1 MFCAVTFSVVAGH
14 VTALTAV
21 LSRPCDN
28 YVGIV
33 LICEQQLVVLWGH
46 LVCDFVLWGQ
56 KIPSGWD

>member
-1 MFCAVTFSVVAGH
+1 MNVAGH

-46 LVCDFVLWGQ
+46 FVCDFVLWGQ
-56 KIPSGWD
+56 KIPSGGD